1 MSNIKNN
8 DILPKTTPDLDKVG
22 KETLIALLSSN
33 TKDQAAEL
41 LGITRKAL
49 YLRQQKYDLAPYL
62 ASVPQQ
68 ALQAL
73 QMGSVKAA
81 NNVVTLVGN
90 RDLGISL
97 QASKD
102 ILDRVGLG
110 RNENT
115 GNNFQVNILNNI
127 EKDKTSYKFDSP

>member
-62 ASVPQQ
+62 ASVPEQ